1 VVREKTTTDTTSRR
15 VGKPYS
21 RVKFIVVQF
30 YTFYSDFQSPSKTHI
45 SPPCES
51 EILILV
57 FPVEVVCLTLQAPR
71 ALRTAAFIMYRFLIR
86 SSRINSAR
94 ALSLA
99 RKQVSDLGRG
109 LHEHADDALV
119 SATGR
124 KVTPHLPRPQYA
136 PPRGGQQF
144 RTSQLLSGRSLL
156 ELNSA
161 TLDSARCR
169 DHRTSHYF
177 PLLPLR
183 NLREVCHRTTD
194 HGRPSS
200 APSREHVGKDDN
212 PGAAG

>member
-1 VVREKTTTDTTSRR
+1 
-15 VGKPYS
+15 
-21 RVKFIVVQF
+21 
-30 YTFYSDFQSPSKTHI
+30 
-45 SPPCES
+45 
-51 EILILV
+51 
-57 FPVEVVCLTLQAPR
+57 
-71 ALRTAAFIMYRFLIR
+71 MYRFLIR

-119 SATGR
+119 SAAGR

-144 RTSQLLSGRSLL
+144 PTSQLSSGRNLL

-183 NLREVCHRTTD
+183 NLREVCHRTTVD
-194 HGRPSS
+194 PPPPRVVSMWGKMIIRGQLVELLSTLALVNSPSVP
-200 APSREHVGKDDN
+200 ALGLR
-212 PGAAG
+212 A